1 MLFAI
6 AGLLLIVVILGTL
19 LVHEKRTGLFKR
31 AVRELLDQDPPASA

>member
-1 MLFAI
+1 MFAI
-6 AGLLLIVVILGTL
+6 TGFFLIVVILATL